1 MRRIIRDYDN
11 ELHEGIMFI
20 MQGTQGQGKSTTAKK
35 IQMWC
40 KEEEIECEIFST
52 DNHFTSV
59 TGHYEFHGPSVP
71 MAHQLTQ
78 CEVEEFVRQEHSAG
92 AICLVDN
99 CNLFEWEQLAHKKLA
114 YRHGFMPVI
123 IDLRNKPVRKNVHG
137 VPTDRVMSNL
147 DKSLDESNY
156 GIKVTDLDPTYVKIL
171 KKLRKHT
178 EHIQAKATLT
188 TFGDVIAFLIDNT
201 EYVMNNEGNN

>member
-1 MRRIIRDYDN
+1 MRRIIGDYDN

-20 MQGTQGQGKSTTAKK
+20 MQGTPGQGKSTTASK
-35 IQMWC
+35 IQLWC
-40 KEEEIECEIFST
+40 KNEGIECEIFST
-52 DNHFTSV
+52 DNHFTSA
-59 TGHYEFHGPSVP
+59 TGHYKFHGPSVS
-71 MAHQLTQ
+71 MAHQVTQ
-78 CEVEEFVRQEHSAG
+78 FQVEEYLRQEHSTG
-92 AICLVDN
+92 KICIVDN
-99 CNLFEWEQLAHKKLA
+99 CNLFEWEQVSYKKFA
-114 YRHGFMPVI
+114 YRHGYMPVI

-137 VPTDRVMSNL
+137 VSTDRVMSNL

-188 TFGDVIAFLIDNT
+188 TFGDVIEFLVDNT
-201 EYVMNNEGNN
+201 EMVMDNE

>member
-1 MRRIIRDYDN
+1 
-11 ELHEGIMFI
+11 MFI
-20 MQGTQGQGKSTTAKK
+20 MQGTPGQGKSTMASK

-59 TGHYEFHGPSVP
+59 TGHYEIHGPSVP
-71 MAHQLTQ
+71 MAHQITQ
-78 CEVEEFVRQEHSAG
+78 LEVEEFVSQEHSAG
-92 AICLVDN
+92 TICIVDN
-99 CNLFEWEQLAHKKLA
+99 CNLFEWEQLAYLKLA
-114 YRHGFMPVI
+114 YRHGFVPVI

-137 VPTDRVMSNL
+137 VDKKRVMLNL
-147 DKSLDESNY
+147 DRSLDESDY

-178 EHIQAKATLT
+178 EHIQAKATLK
-188 TFGDVIAFLIDNT
+188 TFGDVIGFLVDNT
-201 EYVMNNEGNN
+201 EMVMDNEGNN